1 MEEELFYL
9 KKQQNIILENLEKE
23 KEKNE
28 KIKNLVFQM
37 KSILS
42 PEENSEGLFLS
53 NYLYI
58 FKIIDKQDFMRKLLE
73 EKEKHA
79 QTLQLL
85 NELQEKNLNNQDYIE
100 KYFYIQRENFFIF
113 VINRLNNRIK
123 ELLQSYSSSQ
133 VINIL
138 FIYFKLFDQK
148 LLEEEREIK
157 KKIQENLNILE
168 KENIELKTKQVNYI
182 YIFFFNLKIE
192 VTLNEENDKI
202 VHITSPNLPTKN
214 LNKIG

>member
-1 MEEELFYL
+1 
-9 KKQQNIILENLEKE
+9 
-23 KEKNE
+23 
-28 KIKNLVFQM
+28 
-37 KSILS
+37 
-42 PEENSEGLFLS
+42 
-53 NYLYI
+53 
-58 FKIIDKQDFMRKLLE
+58 MRKLLE

-182 YIFFFNLKIE
+182 
-192 VTLNEENDKI
+192 
-202 VHITSPNLPTKN
+202 
-214 LNKIG
+214 